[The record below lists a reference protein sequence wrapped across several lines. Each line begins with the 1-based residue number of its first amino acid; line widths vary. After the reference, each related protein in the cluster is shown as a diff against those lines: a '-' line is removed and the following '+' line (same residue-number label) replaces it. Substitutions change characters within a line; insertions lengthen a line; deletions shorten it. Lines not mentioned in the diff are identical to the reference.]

1 MQCILCSQEHQY
13 RCYISA
19 AWIKAL
25 PQALQVQIE
34 DNALGK
40 VACRPC
46 YRLGEQIVQKVKA
59 LRDSLAI
66 LKDNTCIALD
76 VTVMAQETEQLD
88 MDQVPPLE
96 SPVRPVPDL
105 RKRPLTSPD
114 HVSPTVERA
123 SKRIDVSCTPDK
135 GQAPHSR
142 RNLFGTG
149 LTAKSD
155 SPRVQVCDFSRYWI
169 YRLIIVTGHA

>member
-76 VTVMAQETEQLD
+76 VTVNAASCRAL
-88 MDQVPPLE
+88 LIE
-96 SPVRPVPDL
+96 SDIRAIRYDSGASA
-105 RKRPLTSPD
+105 RK
-114 HVSPTVERA
+114 
-123 SKRIDVSCTPDK
+123 
-135 GQAPHSR
+135 
-142 RNLFGTG
+142 
-149 LTAKSD
+149 
-155 SPRVQVCDFSRYWI
+155 
-169 YRLIIVTGHA
+169 